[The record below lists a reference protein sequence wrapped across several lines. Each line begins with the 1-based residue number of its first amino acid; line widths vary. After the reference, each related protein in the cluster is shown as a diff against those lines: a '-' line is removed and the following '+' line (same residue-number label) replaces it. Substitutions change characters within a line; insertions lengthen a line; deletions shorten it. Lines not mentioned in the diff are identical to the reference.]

1 VRFNE
6 EGVYLSE
13 EEALLVVGWVPEVED
28 ADEEHLTLQEH
39 DQASAPAPIGTE
51 THQTHLS
58 LNSSTLNDLTSNLL
72 CSCHRCSRGR
82 CFKRRKIFC
91 SLWLRVPVCVV
102 FSGLCGL
109 S

>member
-1 VRFNE
+1 MRFNE

-28 ADEEHLTLQEH
+28 ADEEHLTLPEH
-39 DQASAPAPIGTE
+39 DQASATAPI
-51 THQTHLS
+51 
-58 LNSSTLNDLTSNLL
+58 TSNLL

-102 FSGLCGL
+102 FFWSLWFVLNVECWVVR
-109 S
+109 SE